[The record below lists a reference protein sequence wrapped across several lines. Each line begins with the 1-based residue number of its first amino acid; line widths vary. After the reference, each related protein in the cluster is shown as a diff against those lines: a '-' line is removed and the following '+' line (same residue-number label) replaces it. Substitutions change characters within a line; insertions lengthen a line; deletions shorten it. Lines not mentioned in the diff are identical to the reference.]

1 MERLVSL
8 VGLLALILV
17 AWLSSERRRAVSA
30 RVVLSGLA
38 LQLLLAVVL
47 LRSAPGMMVFD
58 AARAMVDRLGAYSD
72 MGAQFVFGPT
82 FWDRQR
88 FPGGPPFAI
97 TVLPNVIFFSSLVAV
112 LFHLGVLQWVVKV
125 MARVMVWVMDV
136 SGSESLCTAGNVF
149 LGMTTAPLVI
159 RPYLPSMT
167 RSEIMAMMTG
177 GMATIAA
184 SVMPAYA
191 IMGADAG
198 HLLLASLMSAPAAL
212 VVAKIMAPEL
222 ETSMTK
228 GAVRIDVPR
237 ADANMIDAACR
248 GATEGLKLAL
258 SIAAMLIAFLA
269 LVALVNGLLG
279 ALSAA
284 ADVALGWLGPL
295 GGRPVSVERLLGV
308 ERLSLQ
314 WILGAL
320 LAPVA
325 WLLGIPW
332 DDATTVGML
341 LGEKT
346 IFNEFIA
353 YQHLTS
359 PELRASLSP
368 RSFTIATYALCGFAN
383 FGSVAVMIGGI
394 GALVPERRADLARYG
409 LRSLLGG
416 TLAALMTAAI
426 AGILI

>member
-1 MERLVSL
+1 MSFI
-8 VGLLALILV
+8 GLLVMILV
-17 AWLSSERRRAVSA
+17 AWLCSERRRSVSA
-30 RVVLSGLA
+30 RVVVSGLA
-38 LQLLLAVVL
+38 LQLLLAAAL

-58 AARAMVDRLGAYSD
+58 AARALVDRLGAYSD
-72 MGAQFVFGPT
+72 LGAQFVFGST
-82 FWDRQR
+82 FWDPRR
-88 FPGGPPFAI
+88 FPNGPPFAL
-97 TVLPNVIFFSSLVAV
+97 TVLPNVIFFSALVAV
-112 LFHLGVLQWVVKV
+112 LFHLGVLQWVVKI
-125 MARVMVWVMDV
+125 MARVMVWVMNV

-149 LGMTTAPLVI
+149 LGMTTAPLLI

-191 IMGADAG
+191 MMGADAG

-222 ETSMTK
+222 ETSPTK
-228 GAVRIDVPR
+228 GVVRVEVPR
-237 ADANMIDAACR
+237 TDANLIDAACR

-269 LVALVNGLLG
+269 LVALLNGLLG

-284 ADVALGWLGPL
+284 ADAMLGCLGPL
-295 GGRPVSVERLLGV
+295 GGRPLSVERLLGV

-314 WILGAL
+314 WILGVL

-332 DDATTVGML
+332 RDATTVGML

-359 PELRASLSP
+359 PEVRAALSP

-409 LRSLLGG
+409 LRSLVGG

-426 AGILI
+426 SGMLI